1 MGDADVYLST
11 FNTVYTGTQCLS
23 QISLFFVTF
32 ALITTHRVSQALR
45 ALQVKQ
51 DLLDPR
57 DLQESLVQR
66 VCVESL
72 ALW

>member
-1 MGDADVYLST
+1 MSFSD
-11 FNTVYTGTQCLS
+11 FFLS
-23 QISLFFVTF
+23 QPLFF
-32 ALITTHRVSQALR
+32 ITTHRVSQVLR